1 MSHVVLLGDSIFDN
15 AAYVGPRGT
24 PVIAWLRQE
33 LPAGWR
39 GTLLAIDGST
49 THDVPQ
55 QLRDLPATGS
65 HLVVS
70 IGGNNALF
78 NKSIL
83 SESARS
89 ATEVVRRLAD
99 IQAEFSEDYSA
110 MLEIVL
116 AADRPTVLCTIY
128 EPRYGDPGEQ
138 RLVLTALSVF
148 NDVIIRQAIEHGLP
162 LLDLRKTCRHHSD
175 FANPIEPSSSGGAR
189 IARAIAALLG
199 RHSFEVP
206 NTVIYW

>member
-39 GTLLAIDGST
+39 ATLRALDGST
-49 THDVPQ
+49 THDIPV
-55 QLRDLPATGS
+55 QLRDLPATAS
-65 HLVVS
+65 HLIVS

-78 NKSIL
+78 NKSVL
-83 SESARS
+83 GESARS
-89 ATEVVRRLAD
+89 AASVVQRLAD
-99 IQAEFSEDYSA
+99 IQTEFASDYGA
-110 MLEIVL
+110 MLEAVRD
-116 AADRPTVLCTIY
+116 ADRPIILCTIY
-128 EPRYGDPGEQ
+128 EPRYPNPVEQ
-138 RLVLTALSVF
+138 RLVVTALSVF

-162 LLDLRKTCRHHSD
+162 LLDLRKTCRADSD

-189 IARAIAALLG
+189 IAHAIATLLAH
-199 RHSFEVP
+199 HSFDIP
-206 NTVIYW
+206 NTIIYW

>member
-39 GTLLAIDGST
+39 ATLRAVDGST
-49 THDVPQ
+49 THHVTE
-55 QLRDLPATGS
+55 QLRDLPANAS

-70 IGGNNALF
+70 VGGNNALF
-78 NKSIL
+78 NKSVL
-83 SESARS
+83 AESARS
-89 ATEVVRRLAD
+89 AAAVVQRPSD
-99 IQAEFSEDYSA
+99 IQSEFARDYAA
-110 MLEIVL
+110 MLEAVRAREL
-116 AADRPTVLCTIY
+116 PTALCTIY
-128 EPRYGDPGEQ
+128 EPRYVDPLEQ
-138 RLVLTALSVF
+138 RLVQTALSVF

-162 LLDLRKTCRHHSD
+162 LIDLRKTCRDHSD
-175 FANPIEPSSSGGAR
+175 FANPIEPSSNGGAR

-199 RHSFEVP
+199 RHSFDIP
-206 NTVIYW
+206 YTVIYW